1 MDKSTSEIGVITAVI
16 ERLVTQ
22 ELPRLEAM
30 EERLDKGERLSDS
43 ELEFLEQVS
52 TDGNEVL
59 RMIDHH
65 PEYQELT
72 AKVLGLCTTIIS
84 KAADVERNK

>member
-22 ELPRLEAM
+22 ELPRLQVM

-43 ELEFLEQVS
+43 ELEFLERIS
-52 TDGNEVL
+52 TDGSEVL

-65 PEYQELT
+65 PEYQELA
-72 AKVLGLCTTIIS
+72 AKVLGLCTKLIE
-84 KAADVERNK
+84 KAVDVEKAR

>member
-22 ELPRLEAM
+22 ELPRLQAM
-30 EERLDKGERLSDS
+30 EEKLDKGERLSDS
-43 ELEFLEQVS
+43 ELEFLEEVS
-52 TDGNEVL
+52 TDGNEIFP
-59 RMIDHH
+59 MIDRH

-84 KAADVERNK
+84 KAADVEKNK

>member
-22 ELPRLEAM
+22 ELPRLQVM
-30 EERLDKGERLSDS
+30 EEKLDKGERLSDS
-43 ELEFLEQVS
+43 ELEFLEKVS
-52 TDGNEVL
+52 TDGNEVM

-65 PEYQELT
+65 PEYHELT

-84 KAADVERNK
+84 KAVDVERNK

>member
-22 ELPRLEAM
+22 ELPRLQAM
-30 EERLDKGERLSDS
+30 EEKLDKGERLSDS
-43 ELEFLEQVS
+43 ELEFLEEVS
-52 TDGNEVL
+52 TDGNEIFPT
-59 RMIDHH
+59 IDRH

-72 AKVLGLCTTIIS
+72 AKVLSLCTTIIS
-84 KAADVERNK
+84 KAADVEKNK